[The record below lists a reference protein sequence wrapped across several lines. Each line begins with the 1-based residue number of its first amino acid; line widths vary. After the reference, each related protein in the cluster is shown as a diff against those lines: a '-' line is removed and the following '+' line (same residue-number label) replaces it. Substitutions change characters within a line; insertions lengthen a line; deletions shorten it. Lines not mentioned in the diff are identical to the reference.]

1 MLDHFSKKQKFV
13 FMWLANPKF
22 RKYDG
27 IICDGAVRSGKTM
40 CMSMSFVVW
49 AMAEFDGQAF
59 GLCGKTIVSLRRNM
73 VCPLLKNMEKLG
85 FRATENVSK
94 NYFDVYHGTKTNRFY
109 LFGGKDEGSASL
121 IQGVTL
127 AGVLLV

>member
-13 FMWLANPKF
+13 FMWWANPKF

-59 GLCGKTIVSLRRNM
+59 
-73 VCPLLKNMEKLG
+73 
-85 FRATENVSK
+85 
-94 NYFDVYHGTKTNRFY
+94 
-109 LFGGKDEGSASL
+109 
-121 IQGVTL
+121 
-127 AGVLLV
+127 